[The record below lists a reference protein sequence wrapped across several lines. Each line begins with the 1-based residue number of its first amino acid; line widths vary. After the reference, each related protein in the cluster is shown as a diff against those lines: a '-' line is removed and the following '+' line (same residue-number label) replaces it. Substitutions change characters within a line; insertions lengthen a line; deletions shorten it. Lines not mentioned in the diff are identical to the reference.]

1 MQSILRPLSIVLLS
15 QHHWCPWGRQHIIFN
30 IKSTN
35 KHCKSYSTSSTALN
49 GGHISKQDQP
59 RRHCYISKNYIT
71 INIRLFN
78 PETGAEA
85 IWSCLSIDPFSQ
97 QFSSALNESV
107 SVPKCLYCCVMQFL
121 GRLLTCFPWIFLS
134 RTVDNKPPCFMCL
147 SWYSQTFLYIF
158 Q

>member
-15 QHHWCPWGRQHIIFN
+15 QHHWCPWGSQHIIFN
-30 IKSTN
+30 TKSTN

-107 SVPKCLYCCVMQFL
+107 SVPQCLYWPVWCSFLDVFSLVFL
-121 GRLLTCFPWIFLS
+121 GSSFQELS
-134 RTVDNKPPCFMCL
+134 IISLHVLCA
-147 SWYSQTFLYIF
+147 
-158 Q
+158 